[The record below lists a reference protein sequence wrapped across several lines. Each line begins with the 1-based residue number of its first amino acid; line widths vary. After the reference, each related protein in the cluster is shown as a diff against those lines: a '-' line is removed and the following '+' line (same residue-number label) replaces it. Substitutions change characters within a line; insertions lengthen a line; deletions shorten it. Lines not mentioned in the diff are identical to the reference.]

1 MGKSKKNKKKK
12 KKKEISI
19 INEIDRNLIS
29 QYEMMIEDI
38 ETYQYQMYLADKK
51 AKKKL
56 KKKKKKENGFYDVD
70 DKIKVRKKIVK
81 DMEEKDYLNQFTE
94 ILKDIGP
101 IVVIMGR
108 LIAALI
114 LAILSIDSVKKAIKP
129 ETLKKMDTVFRLAIS
144 T

>member
-1 MGKSKKNKKKK
+1 MGKGKKKK
-12 KKKEISI
+12 KKKEFSI

-29 QYEMMIEDI
+29 QFDEMVDDI

-51 AKKKL
+51 ANRKNK

-81 DMEEKDYLNQFTE
+81 DMEEKDYLSKFTE

-114 LAILSIDSVKKAIKP
+114 LAILSIDSVKRTIKP
-129 ETLKKMDTVFRLAIS
+129 ETLAKMERVFCMAIS